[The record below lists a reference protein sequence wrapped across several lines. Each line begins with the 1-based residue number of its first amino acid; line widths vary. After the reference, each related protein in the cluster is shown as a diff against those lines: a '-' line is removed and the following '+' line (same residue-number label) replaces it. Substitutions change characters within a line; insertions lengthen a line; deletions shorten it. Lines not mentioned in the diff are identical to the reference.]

1 MIGVCI
7 KYFHENYGGMLQ
19 AFATIKMLE
28 SREMEYEL
36 IRYKKNL
43 TLRKKIKSIPR
54 LLNTVLLK
62 DKYEAFLKKKGMMK
76 HPEFAEN
83 NAIRMKAFDEFKKNK
98 FIKLST
104 EYVGYKELC
113 KGAKKYSAVISG
125 SDQLWS
131 PAGLPTNFYNLM
143 FVPDEV
149 RKISYASSF
158 GVSQIPWYQTKRTA
172 NYLKRLDYISMREN
186 RGSQIVKE
194 LIGKEVPVI
203 LDPVFNF
210 DKEQWKEL
218 IPVKNE
224 ISEEEYTQY
233 IKKQIADCVKWQ
245 EEIGLDVLVHGEY
258 ERNDT
263 QVKEIVNVFK
273 NIDINFKEVHLID
286 NRVFKEDAYKYI
298 EKTDI
303 VYLMGGSPELEMKSI
318 IEYNLFNILRNR
330 NGITIGTSA
339 GAMNQTD
346 RVIYKDDFKNYELVD
361 YQGLGF
367 IDLNIYPHFDIDN
380 KEYMDEVL
388 EVSKYTRIIGLPN
401 ESFIRIKDND
411 IDFVGKHYFI
421 ENGVM
426 E

>member
-224 ISEEEYTQY
+224 ISEEYIFAYFLGNTVEYRKKVEAAANKLGYKIVVLRHLDQY
-233 IKKQIADCVKWQ
+233 IPEDETFGDIALYDVGPERFINLFRGAAYVCTDSFHGSCFSIINNKKFIVFNRYAAGSKNSKNSRIDTLCNNLGLQ
-245 EEIGLDVLVHGEY
+245 ERRYNSNKTLEEQLNE
-258 ERNDT
+258 
-263 QVKEIVNVFK
+263 
-273 NIDINFKEVHLID
+273 NID
-286 NRVFKEDAYKYI
+286 
-298 EKTDI
+298 
-303 VYLMGGSPELEMKSI
+303 
-318 IEYNLFNILRNR
+318 
-330 NGITIGTSA
+330 
-339 GAMNQTD
+339 
-346 RVIYKDDFKNYELVD
+346 YELVTD
-361 YQGLGF
+361 KIRKLKQDTDKYLDEAF
-367 IDLNIYPHFDIDN
+367 ADI
-380 KEYMDEVL
+380 K
-388 EVSKYTRIIGLPN
+388 
-401 ESFIRIKDND
+401 
-411 IDFVGKHYFI
+411 
-421 ENGVM
+421 
-426 E
+426 

>member
-224 ISEEEYTQY
+224 I
-233 IKKQIADCVKWQ
+233 
-245 EEIGLDVLVHGEY
+245 
-258 ERNDT
+258 
-263 QVKEIVNVFK
+263 
-273 NIDINFKEVHLID
+273 
-286 NRVFKEDAYKYI
+286 
-298 EKTDI
+298 
-303 VYLMGGSPELEMKSI
+303 
-318 IEYNLFNILRNR
+318 
-330 NGITIGTSA
+330 
-339 GAMNQTD
+339 
-346 RVIYKDDFKNYELVD
+346 
-361 YQGLGF
+361 
-367 IDLNIYPHFDIDN
+367 
-380 KEYMDEVL
+380 
-388 EVSKYTRIIGLPN
+388 
-401 ESFIRIKDND
+401 
-411 IDFVGKHYFI
+411 
-421 ENGVM
+421 
-426 E
+426 